1 MDDPARLVIF
11 CGKGGVGKTTL
22 SLAEGLR
29 HAMQGRKALVVSSH
43 PLSELALAV
52 SLNALPARYPEAA
65 PNLFVVYIDPKELI
79 ADIVKKYFPMSGMAQ
94 KVLDSSIF
102 SNLIEIAPGLKE
114 FFFLGKLQELAEERR
129 YTSAGAVTQY
139 DYILWDAPA
148 SGHFLSTIRSGKSFQ
163 SFLTGPLANAGAQLH
178 RFFSN
183 RSRIQLFPVTP
194 LEEMAIAETLDIAG
208 AMDRDFQV
216 PCAAVLVNS
225 VSPMVT
231 ADESQMAE
239 LEQVKDSSRA
249 LSFSVDRGLTER
261 GRLAGLSSSLPAPQV
276 LIPRITN
283 AADDLDLLAK
293 IASTMDLSRFA

>member
-1 MDDPARLVIF
+1 MNGPARLVIF

-52 SLNALPARYPEAA
+52 SLSSLPARYPEASQ
-65 PNLFVVYIDPKELI
+65 NLFVVYIDPKELI
-79 ADIVKKYFPMSGMAQ
+79 AEMVKKYFPLSGMAQ

-102 SNLIEIAPGLKE
+102 TNLIEIAPGLKE
-114 FFFLGKLQELAEERR
+114 FFFLGKLQELAEGGR
-129 YTSAGAVTQY
+129 Y
-139 DYILWDAPA
+139 DYMLWDAPA
-148 SGHFLSTIRSGKSFQ
+148 SGHFLSTIGAGKSFQ
-163 SFLTGPLANAGAQLH
+163 SFLSGPLANAGGQLH

-194 LEEMAIAETLDIAG
+194 LEEMAIAETLDIAA

-231 ADESQMAE
+231 ADESRIAE
-239 LEQVKDSSRA
+239 LAQIHDSSPA
-249 LSFSVDRGLTER
+249 LSFAVDRGMTER
-261 GRLAGLSSSLPAPQV
+261 TRLAELATSLPAPQV

-293 IASTMDLSRFA
+293 IASMMDLSRFA

>member
-1 MDDPARLVIF
+1 MNGPARLVIF

-52 SLNALPARYPEAA
+52 SLSALPARYPEASQ
-65 PNLFVVYIDPKELI
+65 NLFVVYIDPKELI
-79 ADIVKKYFPMSGMAQ
+79 ADVVKKYFPMSGMAQ

-114 FFFLGKLQELAEERR
+114 FFFLGKLQELAEE
-129 YTSAGAVTQY
+129 GLY
-139 DYILWDAPA
+139 DYMLWDAPA

-163 SFLTGPLANAGAQLH
+163 SFLSGPLANAGAQLH

-194 LEEMAIAETLDIAG
+194 LEEMAIAETLDIAE

-225 VSPMVT
+225 TSPMVT
-231 ADESQMAE
+231 ANEREVAD
-239 LEQVKDSSRA
+239 LERMKDSSPA
-249 LSFSVDRGLTER
+249 LSFSVDRGMTER
-261 GRLAGLSSSLPAPQV
+261 ARLAELGRSLPAPQA

-293 IASTMDLSRFA
+293 IAGLMDLSRFA